1 MLAIDTTPD
10 TELTSLSDAQRD
22 GLMADLD
29 RDGYAV
35 LPGRLPE
42 ALRLGAIAAIDGFA
56 ARDRAD
62 DPSIKSIKRS
72 NCVALDPA
80 FVELMM
86 HEPALQLSYDAL
98 GPVFQ
103 LNQSNFQSRMREEG
117 AKADFIA
124 ATGWHADGPRPSL
137 FPRVANAH
145 GHGMGLHYLK
155 FGYFFTDL
163 THGNGGS
170 LQVVR
175 GSHRRP
181 ELDGKAGDAFDIE
194 DYDDDL
200 VQFDCPAGS
209 VVAFHQAQWH
219 AAPANLSEH
228 ERKNAYI
235 SYCPPWMKPL
245 DYDTPRPGEDPNGLA
260 GLSDEA
266 SFLLG
271 EYRPPLQ
278 FWLPTPEQQ
287 TRLSRFGR
295 GGG

>member
-1 MLAIDTTPD
+1 MLTIDAVPGL
-10 TELTSLSDAQRD
+10 ELRTLDGPQRD
-22 GLMADLD
+22 ALAADLA

-42 ALRLGAIAAIDGFA
+42 AMRVAAVEAIDAIA
-56 ARDRAD
+56 RKDREA
-62 DPSIKSIKRS
+62 DPSLRSIKRQ

-80 FVELMM
+80 FRALMM
-86 HEPALQLSYDAL
+86 YEPALQMAYDAL

-103 LNQSNFQSRMREEG
+103 LNQSNFQSRVAEPG
-117 AKADFIA
+117 AATDFVA
-124 ATGWHADGPRPSL
+124 ATGWHADGPRPAL
-137 FPRVANAH
+137 FPKVPAEH
-145 GHGMGLHYLK
+145 GHAMGLHYLK
-155 FGYFFTDL
+155 FGYFLTDL

-175 GSHRRP
+175 GSHLRP
-181 ELDGKAGDAFDIE
+181 ELDGKPGQAFDIS

-228 ERKNAYI
+228 ERKNLYI
-235 SYCPPWMKPL
+235 SYCPTWMRPL
-245 DYDTPRPGEDPNGLA
+245 DYEFARRGEAPFGLE
-260 GLSDEA
+260 GLSPEE

-271 EYRPPLQ
+271 EYREPLR
-278 FWLPTPEQQ
+278 FWLPSQSDAR
-287 TRLSRFGR
+287 RLERYAR
-295 GGG
+295 